1 MAELTMRGTGNIDQ
15 VFSYLDQAVVSHAT
29 TCQAVGTHGAAFGD
43 ARIILRVYEKYYMRN
58 SSRASLT
65 VLMTAQNNV
74 VDVKIVSSGGS
85 GSAIM
90 KFSWG
95 AEEEFV
101 GVAEGALQQIGFVR
115 L

>member
-1 MAELTMRGTGNIDQ
+1 MAEILMRGTGDIDQ
-15 VFSYLDQAVVSHAT
+15 VFAHLDKAVVSHAT
-29 TCQAVGTHGAAFGD
+29 TCQAVGTYGCAFGD
-43 ARIILRVYEKYYMRN
+43 ARVILRVYEKYYMRN

-65 VLMTAQNNV
+65 LLLTAQNGT
-74 VDVKIVSSGGS
+74 VDAKIVSSGGS

-90 KFSWG
+90 RFSWG

-101 GVAEGALQQIGFVR
+101 GVAEGALRQLGFVR

>member
-1 MAELTMRGTGNIDQ
+1 MAELTIRGTGNIDQ
-15 VFSYLDQAVVSHAT
+15 VFSFLDRAVISHAT
-29 TCQAVGTHGAAFGD
+29 TCQAVGTHGCAFGD
-43 ARIILRVYEKYYMRN
+43 ARVILRVYEKYYMRN

-65 VLMTAQNNV
+65 VLMTSQNDT

-85 GSAIM
+85 GSAVM

-95 AEEEFV
+95 AEEDFV
-101 GVAEGALQQIGFVR
+101 GVAENALRQIGFVR

>member
-1 MAELTMRGTGNIDQ
+1 MAEFLMRGTGNIDQ
-15 VFSYLDQAVVSHAT
+15 VFAHLDKTVTAHAT
-29 TCQAVGTHGAAFGD
+29 TCQAVGTYGCAFGD
-43 ARIILRVYEKYYMRN
+43 ARVILRVYEKYYIRN

-65 VLMTAQNNV
+65 VLMTSRNDT

-85 GSAIM
+85 ASAVM

-95 AEEEFV
+95 AEEDFA
-101 GVAEGALQQIGFVR
+101 GVAESALCQIGFTR